1 MADADESNQPSNK
14 HHHHGGA
21 ILCYCSSMA
30 MSNQPTPPPGASVE
44 GVGGERCL
52 RDLFNSP
59 DQPSP
64 PSRTSSTLSI
74 PLRGFFLVSCRVIIC

>member
-21 ILCYCSSMA
+21 ICYCSSMA

-74 PLRGFFLVSCRVIIC
+74 PLRGIFLVGCRVVIC